1 MHPPLIKGSNTCA
14 VWPTVI
20 SSRSDSKVASFLN
33 NPEAAG
39 RESPDLRVK
48 ESYQLSLQSLDSYPD
63 LYECYAIYCGWSLEG
78 SGTSSAIYY
87 SDSALTL
94 GKNNIE

>member
-1 MHPPLIKGSNTCA
+1 MHPPLIKGSNTCT

-48 ESYQLSLQSLDSYPD
+48 ESYQLSLQSLEIAILNYMSVM
-63 LYECYAIYCGWSLEG
+63 LYIVVCL
-78 SGTSSAIYY
+78 
-87 SDSALTL
+87 
-94 GKNNIE
+94 

>member
-14 VWPTVI
+14 VCPTVK

-39 RESPDLRVK
+39 RESPDLKVK
-48 ESYQLSLQSLDSYPD
+48 ESYQLSLL
-63 LYECYAIYCGWSLEG
+63 SLEI
-78 SGTSSAIYY
+78 AILNYMSVMLY
-87 SDSALTL
+87 IVVGL
-94 GKNNIE
+94 